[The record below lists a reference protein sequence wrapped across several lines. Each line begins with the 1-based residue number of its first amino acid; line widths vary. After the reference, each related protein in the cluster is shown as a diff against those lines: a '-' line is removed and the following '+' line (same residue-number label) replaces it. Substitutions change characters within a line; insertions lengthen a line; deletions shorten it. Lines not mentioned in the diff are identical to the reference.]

1 MAVSSGVLVLVA
13 GLAVGLAVVGAALA
27 LLGAR
32 TLHSLR
38 RYAAALPEFVERT
51 REPRARRAV
60 AAIRQRQADFDATLW
75 IAHWAP
81 EDAVARLQQLW
92 LVFVALVAGMAVL
105 AHLVVPT
112 LSPILLALVAGLGV
126 GLAGWLARVVLVWQ
140 VRTEARIARQRI
152 DNSLAN
158 LALLVRVYVQGGASA
173 TEALVAIS
181 ELRDVMREAGARD
194 VDA

>member
-1 MAVSSGVLVLVA
+1 M
-13 GLAVGLAVVGAALA
+13 
-27 LLGAR
+27 
-32 TLHSLR
+32 
-38 RYAAALPEFVERT
+38 
-51 REPRARRAV
+51 
-60 AAIRQRQADFDATLW
+60 AAIRQRQVDLDATLW

-158 LALLVRVYVQGGASA
+158 LALLVRVYVQGGTSA